1 MSKTKFTI
9 VFKLW
14 RWALV
19 QNNKNG
25 KRHIRKITEV

>member
-9 VFKLW
+9 IFQVW
-14 RWALV
+14 RYALV

-25 KRHIRKITEV
+25 KRHIRKITKV